1 MSTDAT
7 DSLRKQRREGLA
19 RILCARSIVFVG
31 GSACEPAINYCRA
44 LGYSGQL
51 FVVSPTRTEIAEIK
65 CVRDFDDLPLIPD
78 VAWIALRPEDTIAT
92 VERLAQIGVAGA
104 VCFGAGYAE
113 VGQPELQERLVKAA
127 GNMAL
132 LGPNTTGFVNFV
144 DRLAVMVESHGTAV
158 PERGIA
164 VISQSGTFGANLA
177 LSNRQVPVSHIV
189 SLGNQACVDTADVLE
204 TLCDDPR
211 VACFALYV
219 EGIADP
225 TAFADAAA
233 RAFEAG
239 KPVLC
244 LHAGNSTAGRELVVS
259 HTAALSGTPDAF
271 GAFYRR
277 LGVLQV
283 PSFPV
288 LMETAKLFVAGRAP
302 AGRRLVIETA
312 SGMDS
317 IYCAD
322 LAQAHGVVLPPPSAP
337 SKRALQ
343 DLLPDIA
350 TLANP
355 LDVTMA
361 MWGDREAQ
369 AEALVALSRTPC
381 DMAALVVNA
390 PSTTQVDSFFP
401 AFLAAARAQSTLDV
415 PCYVMTNLPEGLPQ
429 QVTADLRNAGCI
441 VLQGLED
448 GFAALDL
455 ACRYAEYSNQLKQEG
470 GPDRRLLA
478 ACPDTTRQTK
488 TLSET
493 DSKSVLA
500 AAGVP
505 VPVSASRHSIECA
518 VQDAHAI
525 GYPVVLKAVGA
536 ALHHKTEVGGVEL
549 GLDDEV
555 AVRQAALRL
564 LQIEGVETLLVEEM
578 ISDAVAEVIVGITRD
593 PILGLKLTIGAGGT
607 LAELLEDVSTLI
619 LPTSRREIE
628 RAIKRL
634 RIFRLIAGWRGMPE
648 GDFDAL
654 VGLVEKV
661 CSFAESCAETI
672 VELDLNPVLVR
683 PKNCGAVAVDALLV
697 RVDAP

>member
-7 DSLRKQRREGLA
+7 DSLRKQRRKGLA

-65 CVRDFDDLPLIPD
+65 CVRDFEDLPLIPD

-401 AFLAAARAQSTLDV
+401 AFLAAARAQSTLDL

-470 GPDRRLLA
+470 GPGRRLLA

-549 GLDDEV
+549 GLDGEA

-683 PKNCGAVAVDALLV
+683 PKSCGAVAVDALLV